1 MTMSPTTTAQPT
13 GMPFGVCT
21 FAPKEPCIR
30 WKPGFP
36 MGMGH
41 FGGHSYADLP
51 AVDILDLIL
60 SPMGSSDEAS
70 GYQSAATA
78 C

>member
-1 MTMSPTTTAQPT
+1 MEARIPDGNGTL
-13 GMPFGVCT
+13 
-21 FAPKEPCIR
+21 
-30 WKPGFP
+30 W
-36 MGMGH
+36 
-41 FGGHSYADLP
+41 GGHVYPDLP

-70 GYQSAATA
+70 GYQPAATA